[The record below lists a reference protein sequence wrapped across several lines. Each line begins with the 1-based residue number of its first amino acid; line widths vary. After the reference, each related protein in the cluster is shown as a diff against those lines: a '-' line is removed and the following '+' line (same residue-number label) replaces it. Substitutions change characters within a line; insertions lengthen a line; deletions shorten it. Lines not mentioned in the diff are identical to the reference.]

1 MNGPH
6 LDDEL
11 SALLDGELDEAEREA
26 AAAHLRECA
35 FCTSELAAVERT
47 RSLVRS
53 LPIVYPPHALEP
65 RPEQRANWWNGLAA
79 AAAAVVVTLVLQ
91 MAPERPVSVEV
102 AGLVDAHSA
111 YTVVT
116 APGPPNIVN
125 AVLTD
130 RRAGQ
135 AVDTSA
141 SNDGD
146 VDLRLIP
153 TPTRLEGDYQRVGVY
168 RRGDVVHE
176 FFSDG
181 VHTLSVFA
189 EAGDLN
195 DGSLPAN
202 GRPVVVH
209 DKIARHYNW
218 RGADVLVWESGGVVY
233 TAVGNAAVADVL
245 AAAASMPDSEKL
257 SVGERLRRG
266 CRALV
271 DAITG

>member
-11 SALLDGELDEAEREA
+11 SALLDGELHGEEHDDAV
-26 AAAHLRECA
+26 AHLRECA

-53 LPIVYPPHALEP
+53 LPMVYPPNALEP
-65 RPEQRANWWNGLAA
+65 RPERRANWWDGLVGV
-79 AAAAVVVTLVLQ
+79 AAAAVTSLLLN
-91 MAPERPVSVEV
+91 MAPDQPVTVEV
-102 AGLVDAHSA
+102 AGLVDTHSSI
-111 YTVVT
+111 TG
-116 APGPPNIVN
+116 PGPNIVN

-130 RRAGQ
+130 KRAGQ
-135 AVDTSA
+135 ILDTA
-141 SNDGD
+141 AADGD

-153 TPTRLEGDYQRVGVY
+153 TPLRLEGDYQRLGVY

-189 EAGDLN
+189 EAGDLD

-202 GRPVVVH
+202 GRAVVVH
-209 DKIARHYNW
+209 DKLARHFEW
-218 RGADVLVWESGGVVY
+218 PGADVLVWESGGVVY
-233 TAVGNAAVADVL
+233 TAVGNGPAEDVQ
-245 AAAASMPDSEKL
+245 AAAASMPASEKL